1 MTVQKYNIFSNV
13 NKKSFIFAKILFTV
27 LNFRKMIQRI
37 QTLYMF
43 LSAILGGLLF
53 AFNLASFD
61 YGDVMMNLS
70 VLGVDNQFDATY
82 FSSTYTWP
90 LAVLAVLM
98 TVLPVITSFLYK
110 KREVQVKLCQLEMLL
125 NVIFVVLVFLYY
137 VSDVQETI
145 NAEIAIYRIGIYFP
159 LASMIFSL
167 LAIRGVKKDIELL
180 KSVDRIR

>member
-1 MTVQKYNIFSNV
+1 
-13 NKKSFIFAKILFTV
+13 
-27 LNFRKMIQRI
+27 MIQRI

-70 VLGVDNQFDATY
+70 ILGVDNQLDATY
-82 FSSTYTWP
+82 FGSTYTWP